1 MLQKKRGNETHK
13 DQMSKYQEQSAKY
26 KWFPVCIFFFI
37 SSQSSE
43 VIYSLY
49 TALEMILQ
57 NC

>member
-1 MLQKKRGNETHK
+1 
-13 DQMSKYQEQSAKY
+13 MSKYQEQSAKY